1 MKSMISQSFAKGKVK
16 NYGGSGKKKTKKS
29 SSGVKKS
36 KE

>member
-16 NYGGSGKKKTKKS
+16 NYKKKAKKS